1 VPVTFTDAAF
11 EALTVN
17 VSVLPG
23 LIELCA
29 AEIETVGAG
38 VPDVTVT
45 VVCDVALPLE
55 FVAVAVYVVVE
66 VGATVIFPPLY
77 GSVYEVP
84 FDPVTWI
91 DAALVS
97 VTVRVSVC
105 PDEMLLE
112 LAVIETVGT
121 AAAALVA
128 KTETTTKE
136 RKRMRDRIV
145 FTGACLVFVFFR
157 RRLGTRLFDSR
168 EISLHFD
175 ASKAARS
182 WSASPNQPAQ
192 FLNGP
197 ATPLKSRSKTGA
209 ENRHAPRCAKGHW
222 QQIAH
227 YHPTVPHPQLR
238 DSRIAAC

>member
-1 VPVTFTDAAF
+1 M
-11 EALTVN
+11 
-17 VSVLPG
+17 
-23 LIELCA
+23 
-29 AEIETVGAG
+29 
-38 VPDVTVT
+38 
-45 VVCDVALPLE
+45 
-55 FVAVAVYVVVE
+55 
-66 VGATVIFPPLY
+66 
-77 GSVYEVP
+77 P

-121 AAAALVA
+121 AAEALVA

-136 RKRMRDRIV
+136 RMRMRDRIV

-168 EISLHFD
+168 VDSREISLHFD

-182 WSASPNQPAQ
+182 WSASPIQPAQ

-197 ATPLKSRSKTGA
+197 ATPLKSPQKNGTPATRTKPLATNCPFHPCRPSVSAARFKNRRALIEIRHQRKWPPPATGD
-209 ENRHAPRCAKGHW
+209 GH
-222 QQIAH
+222 QVIG
-227 YHPTVPHPQLR
+227 
-238 DSRIAAC
+238 S

>member
-38 VPDVTVT
+38 VPEVTVT
-45 VVCDVALPLE
+45 VVCAVALPLE

-145 FTGACLVFVFFR
+145 FTGACLVFVFYEAAWNASGGLRRNFHPLRCIESSAELVGVPDPTGSIPERPRNPFEIAIQNR
-157 RRLGTRLFDSR
+157 RR
-168 EISLHFD
+168 
-175 ASKAARS
+175 K
-182 WSASPNQPAQ
+182 PACTTMRKRP
-192 FLNGP
+192 L
-197 ATPLKSRSKTGA
+197 ATNCPL
-209 ENRHAPRCAKGHW
+209 P
-222 QQIAH
+222 
-227 YHPTVPHPQLR
+227 PTVPHPQLR